1 MKRIQEKVKDIVE
14 VRDFRSLQDFIAD
27 PAQTLSNYH
36 FTDVTSDL
44 MAKWLDRAASV
55 QVESGAA
62 CALAGY
68 RGVGKSHFLAAL
80 GAILSNP
87 ELRSRVTD
95 SHVSTSAQLLKRRH
109 YPVAYVRRG
118 SHETLLE
125 ELKEAIAKTF
135 EVAKLSLSD
144 TLPELLSGAAEK
156 AGELPFILMVDT
168 AFGRDARVSRDDG
181 ALLGEMAELAKS
193 LNIFVG
199 VALDDDIAGA
209 DGVNSAI
216 VRSFAIDYLDQEH
229 LYKIVDAHVFPKHR
243 QMLPVLHDIYDNFR
257 TVLPSFRWS
266 EQRFSSL
273 YPLHPVTLEIAP
285 FVRLYVQDFALLG
298 FASEAGTKILGRP
311 ANSLI
316 ALDEV
321 FDRVDAALRKVE
333 ELKEV
338 FFAYD
343 LLNTEV
349 IGKIPVMQRL
359 QAKLILKALLL
370 LSLDGSG
377 TTASEISAAMLIFDE
392 DDSEKAL
399 KNVEDLVE
407 TFAMHLPD
415 GMQRT
420 LEEGREIR
428 YGFRIS
434 GKDGLNNALAEAVTT
449 APPTAVAQ
457 VLKRIMRGKYSDCT
471 FPDDTDT
478 GRPDLMD
485 CHVKWRGG
493 LRRGHVFWDLGEED
507 APARPNVVNPEFLDW
522 EMYIGFEKPAS
533 DAGTAE
539 IPKVYWQADALL
551 RDEIET
557 ILRYH
562 ALLTRPELIEEYG
575 DQVRAAGHAHAI
587 AVEKI
592 WTRAFLQDG
601 KLVIDGF
608 DYNLTEEA
616 RSAASLS
623 DVFSIMLEPLFET
636 RFPIHPFFTQTLG
649 MGEVSSL
656 VKDFFSGAKQN
667 LAEVQR
673 LAETFALPL
682 GLVDR
687 RGEVYI
693 PESEENLLALPI
705 VSDVLSLLNES
716 AEETVSLKTVY
727 RQLRKAPN
735 GLVREAQHLLL
746 TALVAQRQ
754 IEFVTTKGDRINRR
768 SLDLKIIW
776 DDIEG
781 IARPAGLVYSSER
794 LTEWARTLC
803 GTKDFRSIENADD
816 REAIR
821 AGLEIW
827 LAEWRSAR
835 LLERFDELP
844 DEILNTKI
852 WRLAS
857 YTEKTFGTVAETIAV
872 VLDNTVSLDE
882 GLHRIADS
890 FSDSEDQFL
899 ASIQNSNVLKDF
911 INGTERREEI
921 KTYLAVC
928 EITQDEKIEQFRAR
942 LMQVVEENY
951 QNPSESL
958 NNEMGSLWRSFQT
971 AFSDYFAVSHD
982 TIMKSHYLQEKFEEI
997 LASDDWWA
1005 FENLSLIPVFEQVHW
1020 REANALCRR
1029 FRQLDCKFQVR
1040 EMLKTHPFCACSFNL
1055 SQIGDWEEMPQ
1066 RLTQTV
1072 EQGLAS
1078 YRRSMM
1084 LLKQTLIPMLEK
1096 FADSVKDPQFSG
1108 VATNLGKALQDGKG
1122 PLKFS
1127 NIELAVFRQV
1137 FAMLDTVPLVDVSM
1151 PKSGEYM
1158 GRDDLRQKVNRW
1170 VEELPGT
1177 PVLVKI

>member
-44 MAKWLDRAASV
+44 MAKWLDKAANV

-62 CALAGY
+62 AALAGY
-68 RGVGKSHFLAAL
+68 RGVGKSHFLAAF

-87 ELRSRVTD
+87 ELRSRVTE
-95 SHVSTSAQLLKRRH
+95 SHVSASAQLLKRRH
-109 YPVAYVRRG
+109 YPVAFVRRG
-118 SHETLLE
+118 SHETLIE
-125 ELKEAIAKTF
+125 EVKEAIAKTF
-135 EVAKLSLSD
+135 EVEKLSLSD
-144 TLPELLSGAAEK
+144 TFPELLAGAAEK
-156 AGELPFILMVDT
+156 AGELPFVLIVDT

-181 ALLGEMAELAKS
+181 AFLGEIADVARD

-216 VRSFAIDYLDQEH
+216 VRSFSIDYLDQEH
-229 LYKIVDAHVFPKHR
+229 LYKIVDSHVFPKHR
-243 QMLPVLHDIYDNFR
+243 QMLPVLHDIYNNFR

-321 FDRVDAALRKVE
+321 FDRVDASLRKVD
-333 ELKEV
+333 ELREV
-338 FFAYD
+338 FAAYD
-343 LLNTEV
+343 LLNADV
-349 IGKIPVMQRL
+349 IAKIPVMQRL

-392 DDSEKAL
+392 DDPAKAL

-420 LEEGREIR
+420 VEEGREIR

-434 GKDGLNNALAEAVTT
+434 GKDGLNSALAEAVTT

-457 VLKRIMRGKYSDCT
+457 VLKRVMRGKYSDCT
-471 FPDDTDT
+471 FPDETET

-493 LRRGHVFWDLGEED
+493 LRRGHVFWDLGED
-507 APARPNVVNPEFLDW
+507 GAPARPGVVNPEFLDW
-522 EMYIGFEKPAS
+522 EMYIGFDKLAA
-533 DAGTAE
+533 AGTAE
-539 IPKVYWQADALL
+539 VPKVYWQADALL
-551 RDEIET
+551 KDEVET
-557 ILRYH
+557 VLRYH
-562 ALLTRPELIEEYG
+562 ALLTRSELIEEYG

-592 WTRAFLQDG
+592 WSRSFLQDG

-616 RSAASLS
+616 RTAPSLA

-636 RFPIHPFFTQTLG
+636 RFPAHPFFTQTLG

-687 RGEVYI
+687 RGEVYV
-693 PESEENLLALPI
+693 PESEENLLGLPI
-705 VSDVLSLLNES
+705 VSDVVSLLNEG
-716 AEETVSLKTVY
+716 ADETVSLKSVY
-727 RQLRKAPN
+727 RQLKRAPN

-781 IARPAGLVYSSER
+781 IARPAGIVYSSER

-803 GTKDFRSIENADD
+803 GAREFRSIENADD
-816 REAIR
+816 RDAIR
-821 AGLEIW
+821 TALEKW
-827 LAEWRSAR
+827 LAEWQSGR
-835 LLERFDELP
+835 LLERFDAIP

-852 WRLAS
+852 WRLAT
-857 YTEKTFGTVAETIAV
+857 YTEKTFGTVAATIAV
-872 VLDNTVSLDE
+872 VLDNSVSLDE

-890 FSDSEDQFL
+890 FSDSEDQFHV
-899 ASIQNSNVLKDF
+899 SIQNANVLKDF

-921 KTYLAVC
+921 KTYLSVC
-928 EITQDEKIEQFRAR
+928 EITQDEKIEQFRER
-942 LMQVVEENY
+942 LLQVVEENY
-951 QNPSESL
+951 HNPSESL
-958 NNEMGSLWRSFQT
+958 NNEMGSLWRSFQA

-1005 FENLSLIPVFEQVHW
+1005 FENLSLIPVFEK
-1020 REANALCRR
+1020 ANWNDAQNLCRR

-1055 SQIGDWEEMPQ
+1055 SQIADWEGMPQ
-1066 RLTQTV
+1066 RLLQTV
-1072 EQGLAS
+1072 EYGLAS
-1078 YRRSMM
+1078 YRRSLMM
-1084 LLKQTLIPMLEK
+1084 LKQTLIPMLDQ
-1096 FADSVKDPQFSG
+1096 FADTVKDPQFSG
-1108 VATNLGKALQDGKG
+1108 VATNMAKALQDGKG
-1122 PLKFS
+1122 LTKFS
-1127 NIELAVFRQV
+1127 TIELAVLQQV
-1137 FAMLDTVPLVDVSM
+1137 FTTLNTVPLVDLSV

-1158 GRDDLRQKVNRW
+1158 GRDDLRQQVNRW
-1170 VEELPGT
+1170 VDELPGT

>member
-1 MKRIQEKVKDIVE
+1 MNRINEKVKDIVE

-44 MAKWLDRAASV
+44 MAKWLDKVANA
-55 QVESGAA
+55 QVESGVAF
-62 CALAGY
+62 ALAGY

-80 GAILSNP
+80 GAIVANP

-95 SHVSTSAQLLKRRH
+95 SHVSASTQVLKRRH

-118 SHETLLE
+118 SHATLLD
-125 ELKEAIAKTF
+125 ELKDAIATAF
-135 EVAKLSLSD
+135 EIDPSGLGDSFS
-144 TLPELLSGAAEK
+144 ELMTSAAEK
-156 AGELPFILMVDT
+156 AGELPFVLIVDT
-168 AFGRDARVSRDDG
+168 AFGRDSRVTRDDG
-181 ALLGEMAELAKS
+181 AFLGEIAELALG
-193 LNIFVG
+193 LNVFVG

-216 VRSFAIDYLDQEH
+216 VRSFSIDYLDQEH

-243 QMLPVLHDIYDNFR
+243 QMLPVLHEIYNNFR
-257 TVLPSFRWS
+257 SVLPSFRWS

-321 FDRVDAALRKVE
+321 FDRVEASLRKVD
-333 ELKEV
+333 ELTEV
-338 FFAYD
+338 FAAYD
-343 LLNTEV
+343 SLNSDV

-392 DDSEKAL
+392 EDPARAL

-407 TFAMHLPD
+407 TFSMHLPD
-415 GMQRT
+415 GMMRT
-420 LEEGREIR
+420 VEEGREIR

-434 GKDGLNNALAEAVTT
+434 GKDGLNNALAEAITT
-449 APPTAVAQ
+449 VSPKAATQ
-457 VLKRIMRGKYSDCT
+457 VLKRVMRGKYSDCT
-471 FPDDTDT
+471 FPDETEA

-485 CHVKWRGG
+485 CQVKWRGG

-507 APARPNVVNPEFLDW
+507 AVVRPNPVNPEFLDW
-522 EMYIGFEKPAS
+522 EMYIGF
-533 DAGTAE
+533 DQVVNDTGTAE

-551 RDEIET
+551 KDEIET

-562 ALLTRPELIEEYG
+562 LLLTRSDLTEEYG

-592 WTRAFLQDG
+592 WSRSFLQDG

-616 RSAASLS
+616 RTAPSLS

-636 RFPIHPFFTQTLG
+636 RFPSHPFFTQTLG

-673 LAETFALPL
+673 LAEVFALPL

-705 VSDVLSLLNES
+705 ASNVLSLLNES
-716 AEETVSLKTVY
+716 ADDTVSLKAVY
-727 RQLRKAPN
+727 RQLKKAPN

-781 IARPAGLVYSSER
+781 IARPAGFVYSSER

-803 GTKDFRSIENADD
+803 GASEFRSIENPDD

-821 AGLEIW
+821 AGFEKW

-835 LLERFDELP
+835 LLERFDAIP
-844 DEILNTKI
+844 DELLNTGI
-852 WRLAS
+852 WRLAA
-857 YTEKTFGTVAETIAV
+857 YTEKTFGTVAETIVV
-872 VLDNTVSLDE
+872 VLENSVSLDE

-899 ASIQNSNVLKDF
+899 ISVRNSNVLKDF
-911 INGTERREEI
+911 INGTDRREEI
-921 KTYLAVC
+921 KTYLSVC
-928 EITQDEKIEQFRAR
+928 EITQDTKIEEFRQR
-942 LMQVVEENY
+942 LLRVVDENY
-951 QNPSESL
+951 YNPSETL
-958 NNEMGSLWRSFQT
+958 NNEMGSLWRSFQA

-982 TIMKSHYLQEKFEEI
+982 TVMKSHYLQEKFEEI
-997 LASDDWWA
+997 LQSDDWWA
-1005 FENLSLIPVFEQVHW
+1005 FENLSRIPVFQQSFW
-1020 REANALCRR
+1020 NKAQNICRR

-1055 SQIGDWEEMPQ
+1055 SQIDEWERLPQ
-1066 RLTQTV
+1066 LLTQTID
-1072 EQGLAS
+1072 QGLAS
-1078 YRRSMM
+1078 YRRSLL
-1084 LLKQTLIPMLEK
+1084 LLKQTLIPMLDQ
-1096 FADSVKDPQFSG
+1096 FAETVKDPQFVG
-1108 VATNLGKALQDGKG
+1108 VATNLSKVLQEGKG
-1122 PLKFS
+1122 LSKFS
-1127 NIELAVFRQV
+1127 NIELAVFQKI
-1137 FAMLDTVPLVDVSM
+1137 FETLNTVPLVDVIM
-1151 PKSGEYM
+1151 PESGEYT
-1158 GRDDLRQKVNRW
+1158 GREELREKVNRW
-1170 VEELPGT
+1170 VDELPGD